1 MAQRRDPSTSS
12 GGGISADPGDNRY
25 RSGGGAGGR
34 PSRPAASSG
43 GGGGRGVG
51 TSIVL
56 AILIAGLAG
65 AGWFIANQ
73 HQLIGKQQAALD
85 AADNRLK
92 LLEDRLR
99 MTDEALSDTGDE
111 TKEKINFWESE
122 IRKLWAVSNE
132 RNKKWIEDNRAN
144 IGKLGKQ
151 VGEVAASQRTMKSAV
166 DRHDKSLAQQQDIID
181 QLASVE
187 LQFQQL
193 ISSQRDLVD
202 RVNALNQQVSGV
214 RTDLA
219 GRVAENEQAI
229 TAIDAYRRQINNR
242 LNDLER
248 RLAPSPAG

>member
-1 MAQRRDPSTSS
+1 MAQRRDPSTS

-25 RSGGGAGGR
+25 RSSGGSVSSGGR
-34 PSRPAASSG
+34 PQRGGS

-51 TSIVL
+51 VSIVL

-73 HQLIGKQQAALD
+73 HQLIGEQQNALD
-85 AADNRLK
+85 QADGRLRQ
-92 LLEDRLR
+92 LEDRLR

-111 TKEKINFWESE
+111 TKEQINFWESE

-132 RNKKWIEDNRAN
+132 RNKKWIEDNKAG
-144 IGKLGKQ
+144 ITKQGKDIAS
-151 VGEVAASQRTMKSAV
+151 VTAAQRTMKSAV
-166 DRHDKSLAQQQDIID
+166 DRHDQAFKQQQDIID

-193 ISSQRDLVD
+193 LSSQRDLVD
-202 RVNALNQQVSGV
+202 KVNALQQQVSSV
-214 RTDLA
+214 KSDIA

-248 RLAPSPAG
+248 RLSPAG